1 MNKGRLIGVALLG
14 VSLYLFLS
22 ADKNKYGTD
31 IKSET
36 TTAATNNEYNKLKP
50 LKAEKADSV
59 LRNAENRD
67 PVNQMVHWINE

>member
-14 VSLYLFLS
+14 ISLQLFLS
-22 ADKNKYGTD
+22 ADKNNYGTD

-36 TTAATNNEYNKLKP
+36 TTATNSNTTKI
-50 LKAEKADSV
+50 KAEKATDV
-59 LRNAENRD
+59 LRSAENRD

>member
-14 VSLYLFLS
+14 ISLYLFLS
-22 ADKNKYGTD
+22 TDKNNYGTD

-36 TTAATNNEYNKLKP
+36 TTATNSNTTKI
-50 LKAEKADSV
+50 KAEKATDV
-59 LRNAENRD
+59 LRSAENRD